1 MKEQVTDISK
11 VLKGVLEEM
20 QVMRETTSLL
30 QAEVARLKRELVVRD
45 VLLRKK
51 DKEIARLKARLSKY
65 EGLAKK
71 SRNSHIPPSKE
82 RMGDEIIRRTKTL
95 RKPSGRKPGG
105 QPGH

>member
-30 QAEVARLKRELVVRD
+30 QAEVARLKRDLVVRD

-51 DKEIARLKARLSKY
+51 DKEGAPR
-65 EGLAKK
+65 
-71 SRNSHIPPSKE
+71 
-82 RMGDEIIRRTKTL
+82 
-95 RKPSGRKPGG
+95 
-105 QPGH
+105 GHR